1 MKLILNVKNFESFEK
16 AFKMLNEFSEDEKT
30 IALCLAIL
38 ENRGV
43 IEIVK
48 KDGKVDTISSAA
60 DNPIPDYE
68 EIVNLFNEICGKK
81 LPQITVVS
89 ANRKKA
95 IRSLLKTFTREQ
107 ISEAFKAAKDSD
119 FLTGENSRKWKATF
133 DWIIKEQNMAKIL
146 DGNYATERDRSFAS
160 YDLDLFEEMLNEKM
174 KSMDCD
180 E

>member
-1 MKLILNVKNFESFEK
+1 MELILNVKNFESFEK

-60 DNPIPDYE
+60 DNPIPDYK

-81 LPQITVVS
+81 LPKITVVS
-89 ANRKKA
+89 A
-95 IRSLLKTFTREQ
+95 IRSLLKKFSKEQ
-107 ISEAFKAAKDSD
+107 ILEAFKAVKDSD

-146 DGNYATERDRSFAS
+146 DGNYTTERDRSFAS
-160 YDLDLFEEMLNEKM
+160 YDLDLFEKMLNEK
-174 KSMDCD
+174 
-180 E
+180 